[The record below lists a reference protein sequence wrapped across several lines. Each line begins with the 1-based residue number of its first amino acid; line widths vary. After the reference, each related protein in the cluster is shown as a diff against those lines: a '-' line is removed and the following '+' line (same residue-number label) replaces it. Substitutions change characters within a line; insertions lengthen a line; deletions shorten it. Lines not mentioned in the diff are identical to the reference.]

1 MFIEI
6 NILWLTNNFISDTS
20 RTPYTIMS
28 RWYSF
33 GFWRRPAWS
42 AAEQCRTSGASVS
55 RIPDS
60 KFYNEDRST
69 SACPWSDEGSPCPRR
84 SWTLMSC
91 TRAWMK
97 RAGNKVPRSSL
108 AHHASSSSQKDDAWI
123 FRAWPWE
130 CIVGVMSLRVDKNRI
145 PSCAYWWRSLQHS
158 PRRQGQKWHSI
169 KKTNQRWY
177 KIINRSGAV
186 KWCVVCNVL
195 IAAVHHMGVIAV
207 SQLTPTLRAKILC
220 STRLLAI
227 SMNRRAPKTQVCTRG
242 LSLQ

>member
-1 MFIEI
+1 MVFI
-6 NILWLTNNFISDTS
+6 
-20 RTPYTIMS
+20 
-28 RWYSF
+28 
-33 GFWRRPAWS
+33 WRRPAWS

-69 SACPWSDEGSPCPRR
+69 NACPWSDEGSPCPRR

-130 CIVGVMSLRVDKNRI
+130 CVVGVMTLRVDEKIGFLHALTGDGACNTRLVV
-145 PSCAYWWRSLQHS
+145 RD
-158 PRRQGQKWHSI
+158 KTWHSI
-169 KKTNQRWY
+169 KTKTNVDTKSS
-177 KIINRSGAV
+177 KIVQA
-186 KWCVVCNVL
+186 L
-195 IAAVHHMGVIAV
+195 
-207 SQLTPTLRAKILC
+207 
-220 STRLLAI
+220 
-227 SMNRRAPKTQVCTRG
+227 
-242 LSLQ
+242 

>member
-33 GFWRRPAWS
+33 GDVQRGLQPSSVAHQGRRWVGS
-42 AAEQCRTSGASVS
+42 QTASFTMRGRGVLGW
-55 RIPDS
+55 
-60 KFYNEDRST
+60 N
-69 SACPWSDEGSPCPRR
+69 DEGSPCPMS

-97 RAGNKVPRSSL
+97 RAGKKVARSSL

-158 PRRQGQKWHSI
+158 PRRQGQNMTLD
-169 KKTNQRWY
+169 KKNQ
-177 KIINRSGAV
+177 
-186 KWCVVCNVL
+186 
-195 IAAVHHMGVIAV
+195 
-207 SQLTPTLRAKILC
+207 PTLIQNHQPFWRCKMMC
-220 STRLLAI
+220 SMQCADCCCTSHGCHRCLTI
-227 SMNRRAPKTQVCTRG
+227 NTNSTSKDSMFYNSQICF
-242 LSLQ
+242 